1 MPTLS
6 PPRSAWVAV
15 LSLLALLCLLP
26 TGANA
31 ATDARATPAQTAQ
44 LLFVA
49 GDVRRLDRAPSGTV
63 DTVLEQILQQRYRD
77 DPGFEPA
84 DAQREIDALRAALNT
99 GDRATTPATL
109 EALPGNQRV
118 LAVLAA
124 FQRSRPP
131 AGVGHALARV
141 ADRALT
147 EASTSTLAT
156 PNSRFNATA

>member
-31 ATDARATPAQTAQ
+31 ATEARATPAETAR

-63 DTVLEQILQQRYRD
+63 DTVLEQVLQQLYRD
-77 DPGFEPA
+77 DPALDPA
-84 DAQREIDALRAALNT
+84 DAQREIGALRTALDA
-99 GDRATTPATL
+99 GGRATSPATL
-109 EALPGNQRV
+109 AVLPGNQRV
-118 LAVLAA
+118 LAILAT
-124 FQRSRPP
+124 FQRSRQS
-131 AGVGHALARV
+131 ARVDRALAR
-141 ADRALT
+141 
-147 EASTSTLAT
+147 
-156 PNSRFNATA
+156 